1 MWKLTCWAKTRD
13 PLPGVPWRDMTDEEF
28 ATVEAMFPEGAL
40 RERGYFKHVETTPAP
55 AAEESDPAPL
65 RRGRTRR

>member
-28 ATVEAMFPEGAL
+28 AAVEALFPEGTL
-40 RERGYFKHVETTPAP
+40 RARGYFKHVETPP
-55 AAEESDPAPL
+55 AAEESDPAPA